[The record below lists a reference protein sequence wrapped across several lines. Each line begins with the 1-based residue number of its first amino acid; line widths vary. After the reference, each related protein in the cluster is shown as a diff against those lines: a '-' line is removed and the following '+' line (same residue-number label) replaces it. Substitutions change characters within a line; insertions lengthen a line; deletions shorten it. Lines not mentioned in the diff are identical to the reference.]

1 MVTKRIRTFVQVSLE
16 VIAGFEV
23 LLASSG
29 AEGVETAAREKT
41 VAILLNVVMPDMEG
55 PEVLKKLRQDERCV
69 DIPVI
74 FLTARSRLAQIEH
87 LKSLGAL
94 EVLAKPLHPMEFAE
108 NVRRI
113 ISRCHPFQSD
123 KLTLLDLEEC
133 YLRRLE
139 GRVQDLRA
147 RFGELKEREGGA
159 PSSEGLQK
167 TKEVLLYLSNAFH
180 SLAGSGTTHGFA
192 AISQVAGSAES
203 CIRGHLEM
211 EAELSGEAMAKIS
224 AYIDELDRYREIAV

>member
-1 MVTKRIRTFVQVSLE
+1 M
-16 VIAGFEV
+16 
-23 LLASSG
+23 
-29 AEGVETAAREKT
+29 
-41 VAILLNVVMPDMEG
+41 
-55 PEVLKKLRQDERCV
+55 
-69 DIPVI
+69 
-74 FLTARSRLAQIEH
+74 
-87 LKSLGAL
+87 
-94 EVLAKPLHPMEFAE
+94 
-108 NVRRI
+108 
-113 ISRCHPFQSD
+113 
-123 KLTLLDLEEC
+123 
-133 YLRRLE
+133 
-139 GRVQDLRA
+139 
-147 RFGELKEREGGA
+147 KEREGGA